1 MALASPHMGGVG
13 TPHRTKLATMRG
25 EDGEESE
32 EAQVRYCKGELMYVK
47 DFMQT
52 TLTTV
57 TPNTR
62 VSTAY
67 GMMTMR
73 GVRIRHL
80 PVVTDEEALIGIITD
95 RDIRLAA
102 ASDAPPMAEHELTS
116 LLEKLRVRDIMTS
129 EVVTVNGTTPVV
141 EAGLIF
147 LQKKFGCLP
156 IVHDNRLEGII
167 TVADLLRAYIR
178 QDNVEWLMEIG
189 IIMQKEVITATPAMS
204 LAEVQR
210 LMRDHH
216 IRHIPVVLGK
226 RLVGMITDRDIREA
240 SPSPATTLTR
250 GEIAYQMETTPIK
263 ACMTQDVVWTCP
275 GFTMLDAARVLLQRQ
290 IGCLP
295 VVDHDTLVGIVTDM
309 DCLRAFL
316 ETTRGA

>member
-1 MALASPHMGGVG
+1 
-13 TPHRTKLATMRG
+13 
-25 EDGEESE
+25 
-32 EAQVRYCKGELMYVK
+32 MYVK

-52 TLTTV
+52 ALTTV

-67 GMMTMR
+67 QMITMR
-73 GVRIRHL
+73 GARIRHL
-80 PVVTDEEALIGIITD
+80 PVVTDEGTLIGIITD
-95 RDIRLAA
+95 RDVRRAA

-116 LLEKLRVRDIMTS
+116 LLDKLRVRDIMTQ
-129 EVVTVNGTTPVV
+129 EVVTVNSTTPVV

-156 IVHDNRLEGII
+156 VVHDHNRLEGII
-167 TVADLLRAYIR
+167 TVADLLRAYSR
-178 QDNVEWLMEIG
+178 QGNAEWLMGIG
-189 IIMQKEVITATPAMS
+189 IMMQKPVITATPAMS

-210 LMRDHH
+210 VMRDHH
-216 IRHIPVVLGK
+216 IRHIPVVSGK

-263 ACMTQDVVWTCP
+263 TCMTKDVVWASP
-275 GFTMLDAARVLLQRQ
+275 GFTMVDAAHVLLECK

-295 VVDHDTLVGIVTDM
+295 VVDNGTLVGIVTDM

-316 ETTRGA
+316 ETARGA

>member
-1 MALASPHMGGVG
+1 
-13 TPHRTKLATMRG
+13 
-25 EDGEESE
+25 
-32 EAQVRYCKGELMYVK
+32 MYVK

-52 TLTTV
+52 ALTTV

-67 GMMTMR
+67 QMITMR
-73 GVRIRHL
+73 GARIRHL
-80 PVVTDEEALIGIITD
+80 PVVTDEGTLIGIITD
-95 RDIRLAA
+95 RDVRRAA

-116 LLEKLRVRDIMTS
+116 LLEKLRVRDIMTQ

-156 IVHDNRLEGII
+156 VVHDHNRLEGII
-167 TVADLLRAYIR
+167 TVADLLRAYSR
-178 QDNVEWLMEIG
+178 QGNAEWLMGIG
-189 IIMQKEVITATPAMS
+189 IMMQKPVITATPAMS

-210 LMRDHH
+210 VMRDHH
-216 IRHIPVVLGK
+216 IRHIPVVSGK

-240 SPSPATTLTR
+240 SLSPATTLTH

-263 ACMTQDVVWTCP
+263 TCMTKDVVWASP
-275 GFTMLDAARVLLQRQ
+275 GFTMVDAAHVLLECK

-295 VVDHDTLVGIVTDM
+295 VVDNGTLVGIVTDM

-316 ETTRGA
+316 ETARGA